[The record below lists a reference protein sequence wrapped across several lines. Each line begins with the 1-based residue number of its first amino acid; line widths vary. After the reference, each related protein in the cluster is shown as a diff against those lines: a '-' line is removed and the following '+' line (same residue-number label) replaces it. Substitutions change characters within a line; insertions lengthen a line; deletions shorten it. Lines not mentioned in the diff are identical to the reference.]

1 MDDTKVQV
9 IADIASIAI
18 ITAGFGLY
26 WISSKKKKADKMEN
40 ERLDKIEET
49 IQWMLKDDM
58 ELQKNQKNQSNKD

>member
-9 IADIASIAI
+9 IADIAAIAI

-26 WISSKKKKADKMEN
+26 WISSKKADKMEN

>member
-1 MDDTKVQV
+1 MDNTKVQV
-9 IADIASIAI
+9 IADIAAIAI
-18 ITAGFGLY
+18 VTAGFGLY
-26 WISSKKKKADKMEN
+26 WISSKKADKMEN

>member
-9 IADIASIAI
+9 IADIAAIAI
-18 ITAGFGLY
+18 VTAGFGLY
-26 WISSKKKKADKMEN
+26 WISSKKADKMEN

-49 IQWMLKDDM
+49 IQWMLKNDI

>member
-9 IADIASIAI
+9 IADIAAIAI
-18 ITAGFGLY
+18 VTAGFGLY
-26 WISSKKKKADKMEN
+26 WISSKKADKIEN

-49 IQWMLKDDM
+49 IQWMLKEDM

>member
-9 IADIASIAI
+9 IADIAAIAI
-18 ITAGFGLY
+18 VTAGFGLY
-26 WISSKKKKADKMEN
+26 WISSKKADKMEN

-49 IQWMLKDDM
+49 IQWMLKNDM

>member
-9 IADIASIAI
+9 IADIAAIAI
-18 ITAGFGLY
+18 VTAGFGLY
-26 WISSKKKKADKMEN
+26 WISSKKADKMEN

>member
-9 IADIASIAI
+9 IADIAAIAI
-18 ITAGFGLY
+18 VTAGFGLY
-26 WISSKKKKADKMEN
+26 WISSKKADKMEN

-49 IQWMLKDDM
+49 IQWMLKEDM

>member
-9 IADIASIAI
+9 IADIAAIATV
-18 ITAGFGLY
+18 TAGFGLY
-26 WISSKKKKADKMEN
+26 WISSKKADKMEN